1 MGLEGS
7 RSERGRWGG
16 KEPCSLAKS
25 MAGSFGVDRGEV
37 VVEAAVV
44 AAVDVG
50 VAVGIVVVGPLAG
63 ARRVEHRA
71 LV

>member
-1 MGLEGS
+1 
-7 RSERGRWGG
+7 
-16 KEPCSLAKS
+16 
-25 MAGSFGVDRGEV
+25 MAGSFGVDRGEL